1 MQLSKTKHLKFGAP
15 QLIGLPF
22 ENGIKMMQ
30 RMRRGVTGTAAAPK
44 VVLEQAAKLKLPWE
58 SQLVDLQQFSFDV
71 TPENR
76 DDPQTIAAQ
85 NNLTLQAH
93 DFITEVIEATAR
105 AGKTPVVIGGDH
117 SLTFPIFRGLCRAH
131 PRHRFAV
138 IVVDAHWDMRPP
150 ESFGGVDGLI
160 SSGNSFYRILTEPI
174 MPAGK
179 PKLAYFGIEPQ
190 QSTIFQE
197 MADFARRHEV
207 IAHFRP
213 EMDAT
218 NVAKMVLQTL
228 DELSRI
234 ADGIYLSLD
243 IDAVHEQFAPGV
255 SAPAKNGLSP
265 AIWLQ
270 IVRTIAENAPLIGVD
285 IVEASAR
292 TRHWSALF
300 PQEAQ
305 VPPAAEDVLT
315 PTAALV
321 VQTLL
326 QLQRSWQ
333 PA

>member
-1 MQLSKTKHLKFGAP
+1 MRKIDKLQFGTP
-15 QLIGLPF
+15 HLIGLPF

-44 VVLEQAAKLKLPWE
+44 AVLEQAAKLKLPWE
-58 SQLVDLQQFSFDV
+58 SQPVDLQQFSFEV

-76 DDPQTIAAQ
+76 DDPQAIAAQ

-93 DFITEVIEATAR
+93 DFISNLIEKTAG

-117 SLTFPIFRGLCRAH
+117 SLTFPIFRGICRAH
-131 PRHRFAV
+131 PERRFAV

-150 ESFGGVDGLI
+150 ESYGGVHGLI
-160 SSGNSFYRILTEPI
+160 SSGNSFYRILTGAI

-179 PKLAYFGIEPQ
+179 PKLAYFGIQPQ
-190 QSTIFQE
+190 PSAIFRE
-197 MADFARRHEV
+197 MAEFARAHEV
-207 IAHFRP
+207 IAHYRP
-213 EMDAT
+213 EMDAN
-218 NVAKMVLQTL
+218 NVENMVLQTL
-228 DELSRI
+228 EELLKN

-243 IDAVHEQFAPGV
+243 IDAVDEQFAPGV

-265 AIWLQ
+265 QLWLQ
-270 IVRTIAENAPLIGVD
+270 IVRTVADNAPLVGVD

-321 VQTLL
+321 AQTLL
-326 QLQRSWQ
+326 QLQHSWQ
-333 PA
+333 SA